1 MLKKTLIVGAGLVL
15 VLGLLFGRNGW
26 SYVSTTMGQL
36 QQTVKDS
43 VPIEFELERARKMI
57 KDLDPE
63 IRNNMHLIAKEEV
76 EVEKLHQQV
85 TGAETNLVKDRDA
98 IMRLKGDMD
107 SGTETFVYVGRTY
120 TAKQVQA
127 DLANRFERFKTNE
140 GTTDKLQKILRA
152 RESGLVAAREKLE
165 GMLAAKRQL
174 EVDVENL
181 EARLKMVEV
190 AQTTSDFNFDDS
202 QLSRTK
208 DLIRDIQTR
217 IDVAEK
223 LVNADTKFRD
233 EIPLEEPETG
243 TENISQKIADYFGE
257 GRSEVESYVNATK

>member
-1 MLKKTLIVGAGLVL
+1 MLKKALIAGGGLVL
-15 VLGLLFGRNGW
+15 VLGLLFGRSGW
-26 SYVSTTMGQL
+26 SYFTTTMGKV

-43 VPIEFELERARKMI
+43 VPVSFEIERARKMI

-63 IRNNMHLIAKEEV
+63 IRRNMHLIAKEEV
-76 EVEKLHQQV
+76 EVERLQQQGKK
-85 TGAETNLVKDRDA
+85 TAADLAKDRDE
-98 IMRLKGDMD
+98 ILRLKGDLD
-107 SGTETFVYVGRTY
+107 SGNGSFVYVGRTY
-120 TAKQVQA
+120 SAKQVQA
-127 DLANRFERFKTNE
+127 DLANRFERFKTTE
-140 GTTDKLQKILRA
+140 ATTDKLEKIVRA
-152 RESGLVAAREKLE
+152 RENGLVAAREKLE
-165 GMLAAKRQL
+165 SMLAAKRQL

-223 LVNADTKFRD
+223 LVNADTKFHD
-233 EIPLEEPETG
+233 EIPLEEPVT
-243 TENISQKIADYFGE
+243 TDNISQEIADYFGE
-257 GRSEVESYVNATK
+257 HRAEIESYVNANR